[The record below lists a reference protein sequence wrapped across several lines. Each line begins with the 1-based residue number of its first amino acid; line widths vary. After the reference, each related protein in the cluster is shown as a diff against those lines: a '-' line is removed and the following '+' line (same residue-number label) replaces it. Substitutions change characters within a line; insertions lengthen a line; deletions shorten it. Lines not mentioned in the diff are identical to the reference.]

1 MPIDKERTMDH
12 ALPTAGTFVCHGIT
26 WANGD
31 PRLLLAPV
39 TGAPLVYAPVMGR
52 RLGYQVSGT
61 GRWCTGRY
69 GFADRVRVEAL
80 ACPDRAPAAAAAGSQ
95 CSVCAG
101 QDDFRF
107 AHRFHSGGHVPDALA
122 VYMAQPHW
130 LYLATFADGTT
141 KIGTAA
147 EPRKRSR
154 LDEQGAL
161 IATYL
166 AQSPDGR
173 AVRFL
178 EDALTRR
185 LGLTQT
191 VRATAKLTA
200 LADLR
205 DLAPAR
211 AAHQQHLDRATEA
224 LSGLNVPAKPEPWT
238 PPGEGDLLRAPG
250 TGRALYPHDPRAGEH
265 GLTVLSCLGSQ
276 VLVSLDGDGE
286 QPGYLLDLGALKG
299 QRIVLG
305 AQFSSPPAA
314 AQSALF

>member
-1 MPIDKERTMDH
+1 MDQ
-12 ALPTAGTFVCHGIT
+12 ALPASGTFVCHGIT
-26 WANGD
+26 WASGD

-39 TGAPLVYAPVMGR
+39 TGGPLVYTPVMGR
-52 RLGYQVSGT
+52 RLGYQVSDT

-69 GFADRVRVEAL
+69 RFADRVRVEAL
-80 ACPDRAPAAAAAGSQ
+80 ACPDRAPADAGGQCAA
-95 CSVCAG
+95 CAG
-101 QDDFRF
+101 RDDFRF

-141 KIGTAA
+141 KVGTAA

-166 AQSPDGR
+166 ARSADGR

-178 EDALTRR
+178 EDSLTRH

-191 VRATAKLTA
+191 VRAAAKLTA
-200 LADLR
+200 LAELR
-205 DLAPAR
+205 DLVPAR
-211 AAHQQHLDRATEA
+211 GAHQQHLDRATEA
-224 LSGLNVPAKPEPWT
+224 LSGLNVPATPEPWT
-238 PPGEGDLLRAPG
+238 PPSEGDLLRASG

-265 GLTVLSCLGSQ
+265 GWTVLSCLGSQ
-276 VLVSLDGDGE
+276 VLVALADEGE
-286 QPGYLLDLGALKG
+286 QLAYLLDLNALKG
-299 QRIVLG
+299 RRIILG
-305 AQFSSPPAA
+305 AQFCSPPAA
-314 AQSALF
+314 VQSALF

>member
-1 MPIDKERTMDH
+1 MDQD
-12 ALPTAGTFVCHGIT
+12 LPASGTYVCHGIT
-26 WANGD
+26 WASGD

-39 TGAPLVYAPVMGR
+39 AGGPLVYAPVTGR

-69 GFADRVRVEAL
+69 RFADRVRVEAV
-80 ACPDRAPAAAAAGSQ
+80 ACPDRAPAEAGGQCAA
-95 CSVCAG
+95 CAG
-101 QDDFRF
+101 RDDFRF

-122 VYMAQPHW
+122 AYMAQPHW

-147 EPRKRSR
+147 DPRKRSR

-166 AQSPDGR
+166 AQSADGR

-191 VRATAKLTA
+191 VRAAAKLTA
-200 LADLR
+200 LAELR
-205 DLAPAR
+205 DLAPA
-211 AAHQQHLDRATEA
+211 A
-224 LSGLNVPAKPEPWT
+224 
-238 PPGEGDLLRAPG
+238 PPTSSTSTAP
-250 TGRALYPHDPRAGEH
+250 PR
-265 GLTVLSCLGSQ
+265 
-276 VLVSLDGDGE
+276 
-286 QPGYLLDLGALKG
+286 P
-299 QRIVLG
+299 
-305 AQFSSPPAA
+305 
-314 AQSALF
+314 

>member
-1 MPIDKERTMDH
+1 MDQD
-12 ALPTAGTFVCHGIT
+12 LPASGTFVCHGIT
-26 WANGD
+26 WASGD

-39 TGAPLVYAPVMGR
+39 TGGPLVYTPVMGR

-69 GFADRVRVEAL
+69 RFADRVRVEAL
-80 ACPDRAPAAAAAGSQ
+80 ACPDRAPAEAGGQCAA
-95 CSVCAG
+95 CAG
-101 QDDFRF
+101 RDDFRF

-122 VYMAQPHW
+122 VYMAQAHW

-166 AQSPDGR
+166 ARSADGH

-178 EDALTRR
+178 EDALTRH

-191 VRATAKLTA
+191 VRAAAKLTA
-200 LADLR
+200 LAELR
-205 DLAPAR
+205 DLTPAR
-211 AAHQQHLDRATEA
+211 DAHQQHLDRAAEA
-224 LSGLNVPAKPEPWT
+224 LSNLNVPATPEPWT
-238 PPGEGDLLRAPG
+238 PPGEGDLLRASG
-250 TGRALYPHDPRAGEH
+250 TGRALYPHDPRSGEH
-265 GLTVLSCLGSQ
+265 GWTVLSCLGSQ
-276 VLVSLDGDGE
+276 VLIALDCDDE
-286 QPGYLLDLGALKG
+286 QLPYLLDLGTLKG
-299 QRIVLG
+299 RRIALG

-314 AQSALF
+314 VQSALF

>member
-1 MPIDKERTMDH
+1 MDQ
-12 ALPTAGTFVCHGIT
+12 ALPASGTYVCHGIT

-39 TGAPLVYAPVMGR
+39 PGGPLVYAPVTGR

-69 GFADRVRVEAL
+69 RFADRVRVEAV
-80 ACPDRAPAAAAAGSQ
+80 ACPDRAPAEAGGQCAACVGR
-95 CSVCAG
+95 
-101 QDDFRF
+101 DDFRF

-122 VYMAQPHW
+122 AYMAQPHW

-141 KIGTAA
+141 KVGTAA

-161 IATYL
+161 VATYL

-191 VRATAKLTA
+191 VRAAAKLTA
-200 LADLR
+200 LAELR

-211 AAHQQHLDRATEA
+211 AAHQQHLGRTAESLTD
-224 LSGLNVPAKPEPWT
+224 LNIPAVLEPWT
-238 PPGEGDLLRAPG
+238 PPGEGDLLRTPG
-250 TGRALYPHDPRAGEH
+250 IGRVLYPHDPRAGEH

-276 VLVSLDGDGE
+276 VLASLDGDGE
-286 QPGYLLDLGALKG
+286 LPYLLDLGALKG
-299 QRIVLG
+299 RRIALG

-314 AQSALF
+314 VQSALF

>member
-1 MPIDKERTMDH
+1 MDQ
-12 ALPTAGTFVCHGIT
+12 ALPTSGTYACHGIT

-39 TGAPLVYAPVMGR
+39 TGGPLVYAAVTGR

-69 GFADRVRVEAL
+69 RFADRVRVEAV
-80 ACPDRAPAAAAAGSQ
+80 ACPDRAPAEAGGQCAACTGR
-95 CSVCAG
+95 
-101 QDDFRF
+101 DDFRF
-107 AHRFHSGGHVPDALA
+107 AHRFHAGGHVPDALVA
-122 VYMAQPHW
+122 YMAQPHW

-147 EPRKRSR
+147 EARKRSR
-154 LDEQGAL
+154 LNEQGAL

-166 AQSPDGR
+166 GRSADGR

-185 LGLTQT
+185 LGLTQS
-191 VRATAKLTA
+191 VRAAAKLTA
-200 LADLR
+200 LAEMR

-211 AAHQQHLDRATEA
+211 TAHQQHFGRATEA
-224 LSGLNVPAKPEPWT
+224 LSGLNVPAAPEPWT
-238 PPGEGDLLRAPG
+238 PPSEGDLMRTPE
-250 TGRALYPHDPRAGEH
+250 TGRALYPHDPRSGEH
-265 GLTVLSCLGSQ
+265 GLTVLSFLGSQ
-276 VLVSLDGDGE
+276 VLATLDGDGG
-286 QPGYLLDLGALKG
+286 QLPYLLDLGTLKG
-299 QRIVLG
+299 WRIVLD

-314 AQSALF
+314 VQTALF

>member
-1 MPIDKERTMDH
+1 MDQ
-12 ALPTAGTFVCHGIT
+12 ALPASGTYVCHGIT
-26 WANGD
+26 WASGD
-31 PRLLLAPV
+31 PRFLLAPM
-39 TGAPLVYAPVMGR
+39 TGGPLVYAPVTGR
-52 RLGYQVSGT
+52 RLGYQVSGA

-69 GFADRVRVEAL
+69 RFADRVRVEAV
-80 ACPDRAPAAAAAGSQ
+80 ACPERAPAESGGQCAA
-95 CSVCAG
+95 CAG
-101 QDDFRF
+101 RDDFRF
-107 AHRFHSGGHVPDALA
+107 AHRFHSGGHVPDVLA
-122 VYMAQPHW
+122 AYMAQPHW

-154 LDEQGAL
+154 LDEQGTL

-166 AQSPDGR
+166 AKSADGR

-191 VRATAKLTA
+191 VRAAAKLTA
-200 LADLR
+200 LAELR

-211 AAHQQHLDRATEA
+211 AAHQQSLEHATEA
-224 LSGLNVPAKPEPWT
+224 LSGLNVPVTPEPWT

-250 TGRALYPHDPRAGEH
+250 AGHALYPHDPRSGEH

-276 VLVSLDGDGE
+276 VLASLDGDGE
-286 QPGYLLDLGALKG
+286 QLPYLLDLGALKG
-299 QRIVLG
+299 WRIVLG
-305 AQFSSPPAA
+305 ARFSSPPAA
-314 AQSALF
+314 VQSALF